1 MGGNNKA
8 IFCGDRKF
16 ELPPWAGVRKMLLA
30 ILATGSETAATTDVL
45 STSVTLYATP
55 AISVPIAATFA
66 PVIGVSAA
74 SIAFAIYE
82 RGTRT
87 SRFRKA

>member
-1 MGGNNKA
+1 
-8 IFCGDRKF
+8 
-16 ELPPWAGVRKMLLA
+16 MLLA

>member
-1 MGGNNKA
+1 
-8 IFCGDRKF
+8 
-16 ELPPWAGVRKMLLA
+16 MLLA

-55 AISVPIAATFA
+55 TISVPIAATFA

-74 SIAFAIYE
+74 SIALAIYE
-82 RGTRT
+82 RGPRT
-87 SRFRKA
+87 SRFLKA